1 MRIRAAH
8 DVRSKTAVIAATASG
23 DTPVVAAVTGKM
35 IRLLSFFFV
44 SSAAVSITFRDG
56 AGSPKDL
63 TGPMPVAANGGVV
76 SHVACQGYVGETG
89 RGQALNINL
98 SGVANVGGQVCYV
111 EV

>member
-8 DVRSKTAVIAATASG
+8 DVRSKTAVIDATASG
-23 DTPVVAAVTGKM
+23 DTPVVAGVSGRK

-44 SSAAVSITFRDG
+44 SSAAVSVKFRDD

-76 SHVACQGYVGETG
+76 SHVTCQGYVGETG

-98 SGVANVGGQVCYV
+98 SAASNVGGQVCYV